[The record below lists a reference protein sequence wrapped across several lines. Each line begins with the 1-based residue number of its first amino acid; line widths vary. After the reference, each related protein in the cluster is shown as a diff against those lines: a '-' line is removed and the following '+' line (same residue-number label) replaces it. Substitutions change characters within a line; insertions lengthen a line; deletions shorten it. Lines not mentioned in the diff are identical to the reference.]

1 MKHIRNILRTV
12 AIAGFMLLLSGIGVA
27 VHAQQR
33 ITVQA
38 VARGTNTQMG
48 KLVNVNI
55 IIEQI
60 SPPEDQQALINALA
74 RSGNEGVLDT
84 LNQMRP
90 KGRLAVIGT
99 VGNDIKYIREF
110 PSDKGRKFRLITDR
124 EIGILEQRN
133 SPRVEEYSLSA
144 VELTISPDGK
154 GSGTLLPACKLRVNK
169 NKEIEIETFQNP
181 WELTNLIVSGGK

>member
-12 AIAGFMLLLSGIGVA
+12 AIAGLMLLLSGIGVA